1 MTEAPF
7 ALLDLLSFSF
17 VDVLFGRPAVRHS
30 IRFLSHSTLAW
41 AISSICPGYNRCNQA
56 ESSSIEQTT
65 IMSEQE
71 QGVIQYSAPPP
82 PYSEREPVPV
92 QFQIRRKPIGIPKTS
107 SENTASSLRND
118 DTRALATSA
127 SRTEQFEERA
137 RASQNT
143 QFRDRPDVTL
153 HTTSPPPPLQNIIT
167 DSELVASPSSTSS
180 AIPSIQGTSFSAST
194 NPSSVSATSSG
205 PGPVSGGWKKAAVG
219 HASKAFQEA
228 RHFVGGLIAHPSVS
242 NKHYTILRH
251 SHGVVFYQGS
261 NTFLAISIFVDEPL
275 PKDRTI
281 WMQCKGWSGKSGMKA
296 KAFFGLN
303 DSWLNVTPG
312 LAIQPDSVN
321 ASDERAWQRDIKRF
335 RKKVSGTALERHVLR
350 ETAII
355 RVPVETTD
363 GYYQLVLCRG
373 DQKRKVLCTSPV
385 FRVISTSSD
394 PSTLRGASLS
404 TLPVE
409 LGLWIGGMYAQ
420 STASTIV
427 SPVTSRIQTA
437 TQPLMPSG
445 TTQLALQTAYSAS
458 GLEDRVSTGI
468 EDASG
473 RYDQAEAE
481 AFTRLGM
488 TDVNIETGPVAP
500 YPVDFAAKIDVQLA
514 TSSHDLN
521 GLPKK
526 INLNSVPQRILPRLD
541 GHYFAWCK
549 FIRGTEKSI
558 SNIGDGKKAEPGQS
572 WLQCIVSASSIVFEE
587 RISNVRS
594 RKALRVTTYIK
605 ILEDVDVPQAAQVQ
619 VRIMGFIRPPKPNAT
634 LVGNSPSEE
643 SEDEQQMVLDICDI
657 EFTCNT
663 LDNPAWQPDYVPG
676 SLSTS
681 RSIDGGETEKQ
692 QSGIWDKAKDGYAN
706 VRLKGQTMVGQI
718 PFHRIGIRTPTEEL
732 RDKNLAISGY
742 YIPR

>member
-1 MTEAPF
+1 
-7 ALLDLLSFSF
+7 
-17 VDVLFGRPAVRHS
+17 
-30 IRFLSHSTLAW
+30 
-41 AISSICPGYNRCNQA
+41 
-56 ESSSIEQTT
+56 
-65 IMSEQE
+65 MSEQE
-71 QGVIQYSAPPP
+71 QGIIQHSVPPP

-107 SENTASSLRND
+107 SENSVSGFKHD
-118 DTRALATSA
+118 DARSFSTSA
-127 SRTEQFEERA
+127 SRKEQLEEPS
-137 RASQNT
+137 RASPNSH
-143 QFRDRPDVTL
+143 FSDRPDISL
-153 HTTSPPPPLQNIIT
+153 HTTSPPPTQIIIT
-167 DSELVASPSSTSS
+167 DGDLVASPSSATS
-180 AIPSIQGTSFSAST
+180 AIPSVQGTSFSEGTSAS
-194 NPSSVSATSSG
+194 PISATSSG
-205 PGPVSGGWKKAAVG
+205 SGSVSGGWKRAAAG

-228 RHFVGGLIAHPSVS
+228 KHLVGGLVMHPTVS

-303 DSWLNVTPG
+303 DSWLNVTPS
-312 LAIQPDSVN
+312 LAIQPSSVN

-335 RKKVSGTALERHVLR
+335 RKKASGTPLERHILR

-355 RVPVETTD
+355 RVPVEATD

-420 STASTIV
+420 NTASTIV
-427 SPVTSRIQTA
+427 SPITSGIKSA

-445 TTQLALQTAYSAS
+445 TTQTALQTAYSVS
-458 GLEDRVSTGI
+458 GLEDRV
-468 EDASG
+468 DAG
-473 RYDQAEAE
+473 VQAAGDRFDEVEVA
-481 AFTRLGM
+481 AFSRLGM
-488 TDVNIETGPVAP
+488 TDVNAETGPVAP
-500 YPVDFAAKIDVQLA
+500 YPVDFVARIDEQVA
-514 TSSHDLN
+514 THSFDLN

-526 INLNSVPQRILPRLD
+526 IDLKAVPRRILPRLE

-549 FIRGTEKSI
+549 FLRGTEKGI
-558 SNIGDGKKAEPGQS
+558 SNIGDGKTTEPGQS
-572 WLQCIVSASSIVFEE
+572 WLHSIVSASRIVFEE

-594 RKALRVTTYIK
+594 RKALRVITSIK
-605 ILEDVDVPQAAQVQ
+605 ILEDMDLPPAAEVQ
-619 VRIMGFIRPPKPNAT
+619 IRIMGFIRPPKPKTA
-634 LVGNSPSEE
+634 LAGSDPSDEA
-643 SEDEQQMVLDICDI
+643 EDEQQMVLDVCDV
-657 EFTCNT
+657 ELTRNT
-663 LDNPAWQPDYVPG
+663 LDNPSWQPDFVPG
-676 SLSTS
+676 TLSGS
-681 RSIDGGETEKQ
+681 RSIDGNEPGNQ
-692 QSGIWDKAKDGYAN
+692 QTGVWDKAKDGYAN
-706 VRLKGQTMVGQI
+706 IRLKGQTMVGQI
-718 PFHRIGIRTPTEEL
+718 PFHRIGIRTPTERL
-732 RDKNLAISGY
+732 MDKNIDISGY

>member
-1 MTEAPF
+1 
-7 ALLDLLSFSF
+7 
-17 VDVLFGRPAVRHS
+17 
-30 IRFLSHSTLAW
+30 
-41 AISSICPGYNRCNQA
+41 
-56 ESSSIEQTT
+56 
-65 IMSEQE
+65 MSEQE
-71 QGVIQYSAPPP
+71 QGVIQHDAPP

-92 QFQIRRKPIGIPKTS
+92 QFQIRRKPIGIHQPR
-107 SENTASSLRND
+107 SENAASGLGNEY
-118 DTRALATSA
+118 THALATST
-127 SRTEQFEERA
+127 RRMEQLEERTYT
-137 RASQNT
+137 SQNT
-143 QFRDRPDVTL
+143 QSRDRPDISL
-153 HTTSPPPPLQNIIT
+153 HTASPPPPIQTIIT
-167 DSELVASPSSTSS
+167 DGDLVASPSSTSS
-180 AIPSIQGTSFSAST
+180 AIPSVQGTSFSAGT
-194 NPSSVSATSSG
+194 NASSVSATS
-205 PGPVSGGWKKAAVG
+205 PGAEPASGGWKKAAAG
-219 HASKAFQEA
+219 HTSKAFQEA

-303 DSWLNVTPG
+303 DSWLNVTPS
-312 LAIQPDSVN
+312 LAIQPDLVN

-335 RKKVSGTALERHVLR
+335 RKKASGTPLERHVLR

-355 RVPVETTD
+355 RVPVGTTD

-427 SPVTSRIQTA
+427 SPIKSRIQSA
-437 TQPLMPSG
+437 TQPLMLSG
-445 TTQLALQTAYSAS
+445 KTQIALQTAYAAS
-458 GLEDRVSTGI
+458 GLEDRVGTGI

-473 RYDQAEAE
+473 RFDEVETEAY
-481 AFTRLGM
+481 ARLGM
-488 TDVNIETGPVAP
+488 TDANIETGPIAP
-500 YPVDFAAKIDVQLA
+500 YPVDFSAKLDIQVA
-514 TSSHDLN
+514 TPSFDLN

-526 INLNSVPQRILPRLD
+526 INLNNVPHRILRRLD

-549 FIRGTEKSI
+549 FIRGTEKGMSSI
-558 SNIGDGKKAEPGQS
+558 SDGKTTEAAQP
-572 WLQCIVSASSIVFEE
+572 WLQCIISASSVVFEE

-594 RKALRVTTYIK
+594 RRALRAITSLK
-605 ILEDVDVPQAAQVQ
+605 ILEDMDLPATAQVQ
-619 VRIMGFIRPPKPNAT
+619 IRIMGFIRPPKPTPA
-634 LVGNSPSEE
+634 LVNNSSGEA
-643 SEDEQQMVLDICDI
+643 EDEQQIVLDVCDI
-657 EFTCNT
+657 ELTRNT
-663 LDNPAWQPDYVPG
+663 LDNPAWQPDHVPG
-676 SLSTS
+676 SPSTS
-681 RSIDGGETEKQ
+681 RSVNGSEPDKQ
-692 QSGIWDKAKDGYAN
+692 QSGIWDRAKDGYAN
-706 VRLKGQTMVGQI
+706 VRLKGQTMIGQI
-718 PFHRIGIRTPTEEL
+718 PFHRVGIRTPTEEL
-732 RDKNLAISGY
+732 RDKNLAVSGY

>member
-1 MTEAPF
+1 
-7 ALLDLLSFSF
+7 
-17 VDVLFGRPAVRHS
+17 
-30 IRFLSHSTLAW
+30 
-41 AISSICPGYNRCNQA
+41 
-56 ESSSIEQTT
+56 
-65 IMSEQE
+65 MSEQE
-71 QGVIQYSAPPP
+71 QGVIQHDAPP
-82 PYSEREPVPV
+82 PYSERTPVPA
-92 QFQIRRKPIGIPKTS
+92 QFQIRRKPIRIHQPR
-107 SENTASSLRND
+107 SENAASGLGNEY
-118 DTRALATSA
+118 THALATST
-127 SRTEQFEERA
+127 SRMEQLEERIYT
-137 RASQNT
+137 SQNT
-143 QFRDRPDVTL
+143 QSRDPPDISL
-153 HTTSPPPPLQNIIT
+153 HTASPPPPIQTIIT
-167 DSELVASPSSTSS
+167 DGDLVASPSSTSS
-180 AIPSIQGTSFSAST
+180 AIPSAQGTSFAAGTSA
-194 NPSSVSATSSG
+194 SSVSATS
-205 PGPVSGGWKKAAVG
+205 PGAEPASGGWKKAAAG

-303 DSWLNVTPG
+303 DSWLNVTPS
-312 LAIQPDSVN
+312 LAIQSDLVN

-335 RKKVSGTALERHVLR
+335 RKKASGTPLERHVLR

-427 SPVTSRIQTA
+427 SPIKSRVQSA

-445 TTQLALQTAYSAS
+445 KTQIALQAAYAAS
-458 GLEDRVSTGI
+458 GLEDRVGTGM

-473 RYDQAEAE
+473 RFDEVETEAY
-481 AFTRLGM
+481 ARLGM
-488 TDVNIETGPVAP
+488 TDANIETGPVAP
-500 YPVDFAAKIDVQLA
+500 YPVEFSAKLDIQVA
-514 TSSHDLN
+514 TPSFDLN

-526 INLNSVPQRILPRLD
+526 INLNNVPQRILPRLH
-541 GHYFAWCK
+541 GHYFSWCK
-549 FIRGTEKSI
+549 FIRGTKKGMSSI
-558 SNIGDGKKAEPGQS
+558 SDGKTTEAAHP

-594 RKALRVTTYIK
+594 RRALRVITSIK
-605 ILEDVDVPQAAQVQ
+605 ILEDMDLPPTAQVQ
-619 VRIMGFIRPPKPNAT
+619 IRIMGFIRPPKPTTT
-634 LVGNSPSEE
+634 LVNNSSGEA
-643 SEDEQQMVLDICDI
+643 EDEQQIVLDVCDI
-657 EFTCNT
+657 ELTRNT

-681 RSIDGGETEKQ
+681 RSVNGSEPEKQ
-692 QSGIWDKAKDGYAN
+692 QSGIWDRAKDGYAN

-718 PFHRIGIRTPTEEL
+718 PFHRVGIRTPTEEL
-732 RDKNLAISGY
+732 RDKNLAVSGY

>member
-1 MTEAPF
+1 
-7 ALLDLLSFSF
+7 
-17 VDVLFGRPAVRHS
+17 
-30 IRFLSHSTLAW
+30 
-41 AISSICPGYNRCNQA
+41 
-56 ESSSIEQTT
+56 
-65 IMSEQE
+65 MSEQE
-71 QGVIQYSAPPP
+71 QGIIQHSELPPP

-92 QFQIRRKPIGIPKTS
+92 QFQIRRKPIGIPKPNN
-107 SENTASSLRND
+107 ENTASDLKKD
-118 DTRALATSA
+118 DTLAFSTSSSRKEQPEEW
-127 SRTEQFEERA
+127 SRT
-137 RASQNT
+137 SPNT
-143 QFRDRPDVTL
+143 HLRDCPDISL
-153 HTTSPPPPLQNIIT
+153 HTTSPPPIQTIIT
-167 DSELVASPSSTSS
+167 DGDLIASPSSAAS
-180 AIPSIQGTSFSAST
+180 AIPSIQGTSFSTST
-194 NPSSVSATSSG
+194 NVSSVSATSPG
-205 PGPVSGGWKKAAVG
+205 PGPASGGWKKAAAE

-228 RHFVGGLIAHPSVS
+228 RHFVGGLIMHPSVS

-303 DSWLNVTPG
+303 DSWLNVTPS

-321 ASDERAWQRDIKRF
+321 PSDERAWQRDIKRF
-335 RKKVSGTALERHVLR
+335 RKKVTGTPLERHILR

-355 RVPVETTD
+355 RVPVETAD

-420 STASTIV
+420 NTASTVV
-427 SPVTSRIQTA
+427 SPITSRIKSA

-445 TTQLALQTAYSAS
+445 TTQMALQTAYSVS
-458 GLEDRVSTGI
+458 GLEDRVDTGI
-468 EDASG
+468 QDAGG
-473 RYDQAEAE
+473 RFDEVEIA

-488 TDVNIETGPVAP
+488 TDFNIETGPVAP
-500 YPVDFAAKIDVQLA
+500 YPVDFVAKIDGQVA
-514 TSSHDLN
+514 THSFNFD

-526 INLNSVPQRILPRLD
+526 INLNAVPRRILPRLD

-549 FIRGTEKSI
+549 FLRGTEKSI
-558 SNIGDGKKAEPGQS
+558 SNISNGKTTEPGQS
-572 WLQCIVSASSIVFEE
+572 WLQCIVSASRIVFEE

-594 RKALRVTTYIK
+594 RKALRIIASIK
-605 ILEDVDVPQAAQVQ
+605 ILEDMDLPPAAQVQ
-619 VRIMGFIRPPKPNAT
+619 IRIMGFIRPPKPKTA
-634 LVGNSPSEE
+634 LAGNNPSDEAE
-643 SEDEQQMVLDICDI
+643 YEQQMVLDVCDI
-657 EFTCNT
+657 ELTRNT
-663 LDNPAWQPDYVPG
+663 LDNPSWQPDFLPG
-676 SLSTS
+676 SLDSS
-681 RSIDGGETEKQ
+681 RSVDGSEPGKQ

-706 VRLKGQTMVGQI
+706 VRLKGQTMAGQI
-718 PFHRIGIRTPTEEL
+718 PFHRIGIRTPTEGL
-732 RDKNLAISGY
+732 KDKNLEISGY

>member
-1 MTEAPF
+1 
-7 ALLDLLSFSF
+7 
-17 VDVLFGRPAVRHS
+17 
-30 IRFLSHSTLAW
+30 
-41 AISSICPGYNRCNQA
+41 
-56 ESSSIEQTT
+56 
-65 IMSEQE
+65 MSEQE
-71 QGVIQYSAPPP
+71 QGVIQHDAPP
-82 PYSEREPVPV
+82 PYSEIEPVPV
-92 QFQIRRKPIGIPKTS
+92 QFQIRRKPIGIHKPS
-107 SENTASSLRND
+107 NENGVSGLRNQ
-118 DTRALATSA
+118 DTHALTTSTC
-127 SRTEQFEERA
+127 RTEQLEGRIYT
-137 RASQNT
+137 SQDT
-143 QFRDRPDVTL
+143 QSRDRLDISL
-153 HTTSPPPPLQNIIT
+153 HTASPPPPVQTIT
-167 DSELVASPSSTSS
+167 DGDLVASPSSTSR
-180 AIPSIQGTSFSAST
+180 AIHSVQGTSFSAST
-194 NPSSVSATSSG
+194 GASSVSATSPEAG
-205 PGPVSGGWKKAAVG
+205 PASGGWKKAAAG

-242 NKHYTILRH
+242 TKHYTILRH

-261 NTFLAISIFVDEPL
+261 NTFLAVSIFVDEPL

-303 DSWLNVTPG
+303 DSWINVTPS

-321 ASDERAWQRDIKRF
+321 ASDERAWQRDINRF
-335 RKKVSGTALERHVLR
+335 RKKASGTPLERHVLR

-420 STASTIV
+420 SAASTVV
-427 SPVTSRIQTA
+427 SPIKSRIQSA

-445 TTQLALQTAYSAS
+445 KTQMALQTAYAAS
-458 GLEDRVSTGI
+458 GLEDRVGTGI

-473 RYDQAEAE
+473 HFDEVETEAY
-481 AFTRLGM
+481 TRLGM

-500 YPVDFAAKIDVQLA
+500 YPVDFSAKLDVQVA
-514 TSSHDLN
+514 TPSFDLN

-526 INLNSVPQRILPRLD
+526 INLNNVPQRILPRLD

-549 FIRGTEKSI
+549 FIRGTEKGMS
-558 SNIGDGKKAEPGQS
+558 SIGDGKTTEAAQS

-594 RKALRVTTYIK
+594 RKALRVITSIK
-605 ILEDVDVPQAAQVQ
+605 ILEDMDLPPTGQVQ
-619 VRIMGFIRPPKPNAT
+619 IRIMGFIRQPRQNTA
-634 LVGNSPSEE
+634 LVNNPSDEAE
-643 SEDEQQMVLDICDI
+643 VEQQIVLDVCDI
-657 EFTCNT
+657 ELTRNT
-663 LDNPAWQPDYVPG
+663 LDNPAWQPDHVPG
-676 SLSTS
+676 SLSTA
-681 RSIDGGETEKQ
+681 RSVNGSEAEKQ
-692 QSGIWDKAKDGYAN
+692 QSGIWDRAKDGYAN
-706 VRLKGQTMVGQI
+706 VRLRGQTMVGQI
-718 PFHRIGIRTPTEEL
+718 PFHRVGIRTPTEEL
-732 RDKNLAISGY
+732 RDKNLAVSGY

>member
-1 MTEAPF
+1 
-7 ALLDLLSFSF
+7 
-17 VDVLFGRPAVRHS
+17 
-30 IRFLSHSTLAW
+30 
-41 AISSICPGYNRCNQA
+41 
-56 ESSSIEQTT
+56 
-65 IMSEQE
+65 MSEQE
-71 QGVIQYSAPPP
+71 QGVIQHDAPP
-82 PYSEREPVPV
+82 PYSEREPTPV
-92 QFQIRRKPIGIPKTS
+92 QFQIRRKPIRVHETS
-107 SENTASSLRND
+107 RENAASGLKNEE
-118 DTRALATSA
+118 THALTNA
-127 SRTEQFEERA
+127 SRTERPEERIQT
-137 RASQNT
+137 SQNT
-143 QFRDRPDVTL
+143 QSRNCSDVSL
-153 HTTSPPPPLQNIIT
+153 HTASPWPIQTIIT
-167 DSELVASPSSTSS
+167 DGDLVASPSSTSS

-194 NPSSVSATSSG
+194 NASSVSATSPEAG
-205 PGPVSGGWKKAAVG
+205 PGSGGWKKAAAG
-219 HASKAFQEA
+219 HAQKAFQEA
-228 RHFVGGLIAHPSVS
+228 RHFVGGLIEHPSAS
-242 NKHYTILRH
+242 TKHYTILRH

-261 NTFLAISIFVDEPL
+261 NTFLAVSVFVDEPL

-303 DSWLNVTPG
+303 DSWLNVTPS
-312 LAIQPDSVN
+312 LAIQPDLVN
-321 ASDERAWQRDIKRF
+321 PSDERAWQRDIKRF
-335 RKKVSGTALERHVLR
+335 RKTVSGTPLERHVLR

-420 STASTIV
+420 STANTIV
-427 SPVTSRIQTA
+427 SPITSRIQSA

-445 TTQLALQTAYSAS
+445 KTQMALQTAYAAS
-458 GLEDRVSTGI
+458 GLEDRVDRGI

-473 RYDQAEAE
+473 RYGEVETQAY
-481 AFTRLGM
+481 TGLGM

-500 YPVDFAAKIDVQLA
+500 YPVDFSAKLGVQVV
-514 TSSHDLN
+514 TPSFDLN

-549 FIRGTEKSI
+549 LVPGTQKST
-558 SNIGDGKKAEPGQS
+558 SDIGDGKSAEPGQS

-594 RKALRVTTYIK
+594 RKALKVITSIK
-605 ILEDVDVPQAAQVQ
+605 ILEDMDLPPTAQIQ
-619 VRIMGFIRPPKPNAT
+619 IRIMGFIRPPKPNTT
-634 LVGNSPSEE
+634 LVNYTSAEA
-643 SEDEQQMVLDICDI
+643 EDEQQMVLDVCDI
-657 EFTCNT
+657 ELTRNT
-663 LDNPAWQPDYVPG
+663 LDNPSWQPDYVPG
-676 SLSTS
+676 SLSNS
-681 RSIDGGETEKQ
+681 RSVDGSDLGKQ

-718 PFHRIGIRTPTEEL
+718 PFHRVGIRTPTDEL
-732 RDKNLAISGY
+732 RDKNLAVSGY